1 MSTRITLAAVTL
13 TLGLIVPAFAKSSHQ
28 DDVDRMQRANQVF
41 REVMQTPDKAI
52 PQEILEGAQCI
63 AIVPGEKNFALG
75 FGGTYG
81 KGLAICRH
89 NRSWGAPV
97 FIQVGGASWGLQLGG
112 QSSDVIMVFQTRDG
126 LAHLLGNKVKL
137 GADASA
143 AAGPVGRH
151 ASAATDA
158 SMHAEILTY
167 SRSRGAFAGISLD
180 GDMVQPDDSGN
191 RAMYGRHSWQ
201 DILDGK
207 VASPSSTH
215 ALVAT
220 LNRYSVR
227 TAASK

>member
-1 MSTRITLAAVTL
+1 MPTRITIAAIAL
-13 TLGLIVPAFAKSSHQ
+13 TLGVIVPAFAQSSHQ
-28 DDVDRMQRANQVF
+28 DEANRVRRANQVF
-41 REVMQTPDKAI
+41 REVMKAPDKAI

-89 NRSWGAPV
+89 NGGWGAPV

-112 QSSDVIMVFQTRDG
+112 QSSDVIMVFRTRDG
-126 LAHLLGNKVKL
+126 LDHLLGNKVKL

-143 AAGPVGRH
+143 VAGPVGRH

-167 SRSRGAFAGISLD
+167 SRSRGAFAGISLN

-191 RAMYGRHSWQ
+191 HAMYGDHSWQ
-201 DILDGK
+201 DILSGQ
-207 VASPSSTH
+207 VSSPPSAR

-220 LNRYSVR
+220 LDRYSVR
-227 TAASK
+227 AAANR